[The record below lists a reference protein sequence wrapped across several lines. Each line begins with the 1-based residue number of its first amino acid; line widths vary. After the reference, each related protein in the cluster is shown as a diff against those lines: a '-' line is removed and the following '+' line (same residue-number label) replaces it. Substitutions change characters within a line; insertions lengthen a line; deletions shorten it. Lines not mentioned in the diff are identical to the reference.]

1 MRRLLFI
8 LVGIISAGFA
18 VYFFACSTLDMFKM
32 MVPRSAS
39 KVTPVKQVII
49 YAIPPFEKSEADP
62 ILYQ

>member
-18 VYFFACSTLDMFKM
+18 LYFFACSTVDMFKM
-32 MVPRSAS
+32 IVPRSAS
-39 KVTPVKQVII
+39 KVRTVKQVII
-49 YAIPPFEKSEADP
+49 YSIPPLEKSEVDP